1 MDEVAECP
9 GCRKRDQ
16 AIAELQAIVAAQQ
29 VQIAVLQAE
38 VASLARKLDERPQPP
53 RGHAGM
59 PPAPAKKPTGRKRG
73 AQPGHPPHL
82 KELVPAERVDQI
94 ISLVPDV
101 CSGCRADLSAVPTDL
116 ESTPLRHQI
125 AELPRL
131 AARITEY
138 QAHART
144 CPDCGRLNRA
154 TIPAS
159 IRRHCLG
166 ERLTAVLAYLVG
178 SHGVSKRGVE
188 EIAHDVFGVQIALG
202 SVANLEQ
209 EVSAALEPA
218 HQEAMAHVRAGPVKH
233 LDETGWKQA
242 GKKRWL
248 WVAATS
254 TVAVFL
260 IDRLR
265 NAVAL
270 SKLLGTAV
278 AGVLCSDRWRAYDE
292 HPLERRQLC
301 WAHLKRNFEK
311 LFERGGKAKEVAKA
325 ALDVTRRVFDAWH
338 RYRGGGSHRA
348 FDETIA
354 PLMLELLGVLQ
365 SGLRSRD
372 ARLKRFCA
380 RLLAQYPAMWTFVVI
395 DGVEPTNN
403 HAERVL
409 RRAVLWRR
417 RSFGCQSDAGCR
429 FAERVLTAVQ
439 SLRLQGRSVVA
450 FLQESLAAQRA
461 GLGGPSL
468 IAVE

>member
-1 MDEVAECP
+1 MDAAARPDCP
-9 GCRKRDQ
+9 GCRERDQ
-16 AIAELQAIVAAQQ
+16 AIAELRE
-29 VQIAVLQAE
+29 QIAALRAE

-53 RGHAGM
+53 RGPAGM
-59 PPAPAKKPTGRKRG
+59 SPAPAKKPTGRKRG
-73 AQPGHPPHL
+73 GQPGHPPHL
-82 KELVPAERVDQI
+82 KELVPAERVDRI
-94 ISLVPDV
+94 VPLVPDV
-101 CSGCRADLSAVPTDL
+101 CTGCRADLSAVPTAADVA
-116 ESTPLRHQI
+116 PLRHQV
-125 AELPRL
+125 AELPEL

-138 QAHART
+138 QAHARI
-144 CPDCGRLNRA
+144 CPDCGRLNQA
-154 TIPAS
+154 AIPAS
-159 IRRHCLG
+159 IRRRSLG

-188 EIAHDVFGVQIALG
+188 EIAHDVFGVQVALG

-248 WVAATS
+248 WVAATG

-278 AGVLCSDRWRAYDE
+278 AGVLCSDRWRAYDD

-311 LFERGGKAKEVAKA
+311 HLERGGKAKQVAEA
-325 ALDVTRRVFDAWH
+325 ALDITRRVFEAWH
-338 RYRGGGSHRA
+338 LYRGGGSHPA
-348 FDETIA
+348 LDETIA
-354 PLMLELLGVLQ
+354 PLMLEMLGVLQ

-380 RLLAQYPAMWTFVVI
+380 RLLTQYPAMWTFVVI

-450 FLQESLAAQRA
+450 FLQESLAAHRA
-461 GLGGPSL
+461 GLVGPSL
-468 IAVE
+468 LAGG

>member
-1 MDEVAECP
+1 MDAASGPDCP
-9 GCRKRDQ
+9 GCRERDQ
-16 AIAELQAIVAAQQ
+16 AIAEMRE
-29 VQIAVLQAE
+29 QIAALRAE

-82 KELVPAERVDQI
+82 KEHIPSERVDRI
-94 ISLVPDV
+94 IALAPDV
-101 CSGCRADLSAVPTDL
+101 CTGCRADLSAVPTDL
-116 ESTPLRHQI
+116 DSAPLRHQI
-125 AELPRL
+125 AELPEL

-144 CPDCGRLNRA
+144 CPCCGRLNHA

-166 ERLTAVLAYLVG
+166 ERLTAVLAYFVG
-178 SHGVSKRGVE
+178 SHGVSKRGIE
-188 EIAHDVFGVQIALG
+188 EIAHDVFGVQVALG

-218 HQEAMAHVRAGPVKH
+218 HQEAMGHVRAGPVKH

-248 WVAATS
+248 WVAATG

-278 AGVLCSDRWRAYDE
+278 AGVLCSDRWRAYDD

-311 LFERGGKAKEVAKA
+311 HLERGGKAKQLAEA
-325 ALDVTRRVFDAWH
+325 ALDVTRRVFEAWH
-338 RYRGGGSHRA
+338 LYRGGGSHRA
-348 FDETIA
+348 LDETIA

-380 RLLAQYPAMWTFVVI
+380 RLLTQYPAMWTFVVI

-403 HAERVL
+403 HAERTL

-417 RSFGCQSDAGCR
+417 RSFGCQSEAGCR

-439 SLRLQGRSVVA
+439 SLRLQGRSAVA
-450 FLQESLAAQRA
+450 FLQESLAAHRA
-461 GLGGPSL
+461 GRIGPSL
-468 IAVE
+468 VAVG

>member
-1 MDEVAECP
+1 
-9 GCRKRDQ
+9 
-16 AIAELQAIVAAQQ
+16 
-29 VQIAVLQAE
+29 
-38 VASLARKLDERPQPP
+38 
-53 RGHAGM
+53 M
-59 PPAPAKKPTGRKRG
+59 PSAPAKKSTGRKRG
-73 AQPGHPPHL
+73 GQSGHPPHL
-82 KELVPAERVDQI
+82 KELVPAERVDRI
-94 ISLVPDV
+94 VPLVPDV
-101 CSGCRADLSAVPTDL
+101 CTGCRADLSDVPTD
-116 ESTPLRHQI
+116 EVDPLRHQV
-125 AELPRL
+125 AELPEL

-144 CPDCGRLNRA
+144 CPDCGRLNQA

-159 IRRHCLG
+159 IRRRCLG

-188 EIAHDVFGVQIALG
+188 EIAHDVFGVHVALG

-218 HQEAMAHVRAGPVKH
+218 HQEAMAHVRAEPVKH

-242 GKKRWL
+242 GRKRWL
-248 WVAATS
+248 WVAATG

-278 AGVLCSDRWRAYDE
+278 AGVLCSDRWRAYDD
-292 HPLERRQLC
+292 HPLDRRQLC

-311 LFERGGKAKEVAKA
+311 HLERGGAAKHVAEA
-325 ALDVTRRVFDAWH
+325 ALDVTRRVFEAWH
-338 RYRGGGSHRA
+338 LYRGGGSHQA
-348 FDETIA
+348 FDEAIA
-354 PLMLELLGVLQ
+354 PLMLEMLGVLQ
-365 SGLRSRD
+365 SGLRRRD
-372 ARLKRFCA
+372 ARLRRFCA
-380 RLLAQYPAMWTFVVI
+380 RLLTQYPALWTFAVHP
-395 DGVEPTNN
+395 GVEPTNN

-429 FAERVLTAVQ
+429 FAERILTTVQ
-439 SLRLQGRSVVA
+439 SLRLQGRSVVG
-450 FLQESLAAQRA
+450 FLKQSLAAHRD
-461 GLGGPSL
+461 GLAGPSL
-468 IAVE
+468 VPLR